1 MTKNLLENIQAKINV
16 LHQNLTLLKIAS
28 ADITQSNLK
37 VDMIKYW
44 GIERGLQIS
53 IECIIDIANIII
65 SSLDVQKPD
74 TYKES
79 ILELA
84 KHNII
89 PVKFSENIANM
100 VSFRNIIVHD
110 YMKFDE
116 KIMVDIL
123 KNNLDD
129 FIKFSDYI
137 SKWMS
142 KNYC

>member
-1 MTKNLLENIQAKINV
+1 MTKDIFQTIQTKISE
-16 LHQNLTLLKIAS
+16 LHKNLTLLKIVS

-37 VDMIKYW
+37 EDMIKYW

-79 ILELA
+79 IIELA

-89 PVKFSENIANM
+89 PGKFSDKIANM
-100 VSFRNIIVHD
+100 VSFRNILVHD
-110 YMKFDE
+110 YMKIDE
-116 KIMVDIL
+116 KIMVKIL
-123 KNNLDD
+123 RNNLDD
-129 FIKFSDYI
+129 IIKFADYI
-137 SKWMS
+137 NKWIS
-142 KNYC
+142 KNY